1 MWSAYRSEFYT
12 LPSVSFALPNNDG
25 NSKSNDDNDDNN
37 NNNNNTSNTGKKPKQ
52 PWKLSR
58 LNGQRAWPS

>member
-1 MWSAYRSEFYT
+1 MWSSYRSEFYT
-12 LPSVSFALPNNDG
+12 LPMSFALPNNDG